1 MLRALNMKITFMSA
15 GRRSFVVSVFAG
27 AAALVLGAC
36 GASGVVHPT
45 AKDAEWASAKWPG
58 TTVSELEA
66 GRALYTSKCVGCHRL
81 PDPNAKTPEQWP
93 NVVDEMAERAK
104 LTAADRD
111 LMLRYLSSASER
123 LREPGGSG

>member
-1 MLRALNMKITFMSA
+1 MKITFILA
-15 GRRSFVVSVFAG
+15 RRRPLAVSILAG

-36 GASGVVHPT
+36 GASAVVHPT

-58 TTVSELEA
+58 TTVDELET

-93 NVVDEMAERAK
+93 TVVDEMAERAK

-123 LREPGGSG
+123 LRETGGSG